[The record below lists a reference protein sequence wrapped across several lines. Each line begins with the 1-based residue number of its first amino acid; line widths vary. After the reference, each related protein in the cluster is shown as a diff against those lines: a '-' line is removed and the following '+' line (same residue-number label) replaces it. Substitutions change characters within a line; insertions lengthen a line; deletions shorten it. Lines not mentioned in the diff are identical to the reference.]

1 MFLEYL
7 TPFIAFT
14 NPPKL
19 PKRDKSRT
27 FSGRCLPVQF
37 NNGNVRTMC
46 ETYSKL
52 TVKTPY
58 QCHFNFRILIQ
69 NSCSVSLAIIIEM
82 KSIFKGFH
90 FSVTV
95 KTLTFMHGIT
105 EKIQER
111 HLNLYNAVS

>member
-1 MFLEYL
+1 
-7 TPFIAFT
+7 
-14 NPPKL
+14 
-19 PKRDKSRT
+19 
-27 FSGRCLPVQF
+27 
-37 NNGNVRTMC
+37 MC